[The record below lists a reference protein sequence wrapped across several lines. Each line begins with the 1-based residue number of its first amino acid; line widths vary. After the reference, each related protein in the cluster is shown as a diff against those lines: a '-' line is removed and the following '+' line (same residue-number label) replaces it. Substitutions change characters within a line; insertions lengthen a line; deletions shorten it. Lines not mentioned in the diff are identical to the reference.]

1 MKTNEFKAFLP
12 LDIQFFAGIDS
23 TLIVGKRED
32 VTENLLLLSPQEAPM
47 LDLVGFGEST
57 TQDEIVWFE
66 DETYATKTTASA
78 EALAGATTLSV
89 ADGSIF
95 EANTVIKA
103 GEELLKVTA
112 VSGNDLTVERGYA
125 DTSAATI
132 SLGDKVEFQFVEG
145 VEGADAR
152 KARFKKRTRHTNV
165 TQIFDGTITITGTA
179 AAVSQHGIDD
189 LYAYEKAKKEKELAL
204 QLEKAVINGVR
215 YTSPNGLVR
224 QMGGIRQFIKTNV
237 LNGASAAVNTEIL
250 NDAFQAIAEA
260 TGQNVG
266 AGYKIIVSPKQKR
279 AISRMDADKINLTRQ
294 DNGRGQVVDYFV
306 GDFGES
312 EIVVNPNLE
321 ADEIFIVDIDRIKIR
336 PLQTRQF
343 GHEYLGKVGDSFTGS
358 IVGEYTL
365 EFHEEKAHARIKG
378 LKK

>member
-1 MKTNEFKAFLP
+1 MSINS
-12 LDIQFFAGIDS
+12 Q
-23 TLIVGKRED
+23 LIVGKRED
-32 VTENLLLLSPQEAPM
+32 VTENTLLLSPQEAPM
-47 LDLVGFGEST
+47 LDLVGYGEAT
-57 TQDEIVWFE
+57 TQDVIVWYE
-66 DETYATKTTASA
+66 DETYATKTTAAA
-78 EALAGATTLSV
+78 EAAAGVTTLTV
-89 ADGSIF
+89 ANGSIF
-95 EANTVIKA
+95 ETNTVIKA

-112 VSGNDLTVERGYA
+112 LSGNKLTVERGYA
-125 DTSAATI
+125 GTTAATI
-132 SLGDKVEFQFVEG
+132 ASGDKVEFQFVEG

-152 KARFKKRTRHTNV
+152 KARFKARTRHENV
-165 TQIFDGTITITGTA
+165 TQIFDGSITITGTA
-179 AAVSQHGIDD
+179 AAVAQHGIAD

-204 QLEKAVINGVR
+204 QLEKAVISGVK
-215 YTSPNGLVR
+215 YTSENGLVR
-224 QMGGIRQFIKTNV
+224 QMGGMRHFIKSNV
-237 LNGASAAVNTEIL
+237 LNGASAAISTVIL
-250 NDAFQAIAEA
+250 NDAFQTIAES

-266 AGYKIIVSPKQKR
+266 AGYKIVVSPKQKR
-279 AISRMDADKINLTRQ
+279 AISLMDKEKINLTRQ

-321 ADEIFIVDIDRIKIR
+321 ADEIFIVDVNRIKIR

-343 GHEYLGKVGDSFTGS
+343 THEYLGKTGDNFTGT

>member
-1 MKTNEFKAFLP
+1 MSINSK
-12 LDIQFFAGIDS
+12 
-23 TLIVGKRED
+23 LIVGKRED
-32 VTENLLLLSPQEAPM
+32 VTENTLLLSPQEAPM
-47 LDLVGFGEST
+47 LDLVGYGEAT
-57 TQDEIVWFE
+57 TQDEIVWYE
-66 DETYATKTTASA
+66 DETFATKTTAAA
-78 EALAGATTLSV
+78 EALAGATTLTV
-89 ADGSIF
+89 AEGSIF
-95 EANTVIKA
+95 ETNTVIKA

-125 DTSAATI
+125 GTTAETI
-132 SLGDKVEFQFVEG
+132 ASGDKVEFQFVEG

-152 KARFKKRTRHTNV
+152 KARFKARTRHSNV

-204 QLEKAVINGVR
+204 QLEKAVISGVK
-215 YTSPNGLVR
+215 YTSENGLVR

-237 LNGASAAVNTEIL
+237 LNGASAEVNTEIL

-279 AISRMDADKINLTRQ
+279 AISRMDANKINLTRQ

-321 ADEIFIVDIDRIKIR
+321 ADEIFIVDVNRLKIR

-343 GHEYLGKVGDSFTGS
+343 SHEYLGKTGDNFTGS

-365 EFHEEKAHARIKG
+365 EFHEEKAHARIKN

>member
-1 MKTNEFKAFLP
+1 MKTNEFKSLLS
-12 LDIQFFAGIDS
+12 LDLQYFAIDS

-32 VTENLLLLSPQEAPM
+32 VTENTLLLSPQEAPM
-47 LDLVGFGEST
+47 LDLVGYGEAT
-57 TQDEIVWFE
+57 TQDEIVWYE
-66 DETYATKTTASA
+66 DETYGTKTTATA
-78 EALAGATTLSV
+78 VATDADTTLSV

-95 EANTVIKA
+95 ETQTVIKV
-103 GEELLKVTA
+103 GEELLLVTA
-112 VSGNDLTVERGYA
+112 VAGNDLTVTRGYA
-125 DTSAATI
+125 GTTAAAVAV
-132 SLGDKVEFQFVEG
+132 GDKVEFQFVEG

-152 KARFKKRTRHTNV
+152 KARFKARTRHTNV
-165 TQIFDGTITITGTA
+165 TQIFDGSITITGTA
-179 AAVSQHGIDD
+179 AAVSQHGIGD
-189 LYAYEKAKKEKELAL
+189 LYAYEKAKKEKEIVL
-204 QLEKAVINGVR
+204 QLEKAVISGVK
-215 YTSPNGLVR
+215 YTSANGLVR
-224 QMGGIRQFIKTNV
+224 QMGGIRQFVKTNV
-237 LNGASAAVNTEIL
+237 LLGSGAAIDTEKL

-321 ADEIFIVDIDRIKIR
+321 ADEIFIVDIDRVKIR

-343 GHEYLGKVGDSFTGS
+343 THEYLGKTGDNYTGT

>member
-1 MKTNEFKAFLP
+1 MAIN
-12 LDIQFFAGIDS
+12 S

-47 LDLVGFGEST
+47 LDLVGFGEAT

-78 EALAGATTLSV
+78 EALAAATTLTV

-95 EANTVIKA
+95 EANTVVKA

-112 VSGNDLTVERGYA
+112 VNGNDLTVERGYA
-125 DTSAATI
+125 GTTAATVA
-132 SLGDKVEFQFVEG
+132 SGDKVEFQFVEG

-152 KARFKKRTRHTNV
+152 KARFKARTRHSNV

-179 AAVSQHGIDD
+179 AAVSQHGLDD

-204 QLEKAVINGVR
+204 QLEKAVINGVK

-224 QMGGIRQFIKTNV
+224 QMGGIRQFVKTNV
-237 LNGASAAVNTEIL
+237 LNGAGAAVDTEIL

-266 AGYKIIVSPKQKR
+266 AGYKIVVSPKQKR

-321 ADEIFIVDIDRIKIR
+321 ADEIFIVDIDRVKIR

-343 GHEYLGKVGDSFTGS
+343 NHEYLGKTGDNFTGS

>member
-1 MKTNEFKAFLP
+1 MEKQFKTLLS
-12 LDIQFFAGIDS
+12 LDLQFFAGINS
-23 TLIVGKRED
+23 TLVVGKRED

-47 LDLVGFGEST
+47 LDLVGFGEAT
-57 TQDEIVWFE
+57 TQSRITWLE
-66 DETYATKTTASA
+66 DEAYATKTTAAAVATA
-78 EALAGATTLSV
+78 EATTLTV

-95 EANTVIKA
+95 EAQTVVKV
-103 GEELLKVTA
+103 GEELLLVTA
-112 VSGNDLTVERGYA
+112 VNGNDLTVTRGYA
-125 DTSAATI
+125 GTSAAAVA
-132 SLGDKVEFQFVEG
+132 SGDKVEFQFVEG

-152 KARFKKRTRHTNV
+152 KARFKARTTHENI
-165 TQIFDGTITITGTA
+165 TQIFDGSITITGTA
-179 AAVSQHGIDD
+179 AAESQHGIDD

-204 QLEKAVINGVR
+204 QLEKAVISGVK

-237 LNGASAAVNTEIL
+237 LNGGNAEVNTEIL

-321 ADEIFIVDIDRIKIR
+321 ADEIFIVDIDRMKIR

-343 GHEYLGKVGDSFTGS
+343 THEYLGKTGDNFTGT

-365 EFHEEKAHARIKG
+365 EFHQEKAHARIKG